1 MDYVSWL
8 SPGNLLSILPQ
19 LPHFTLPILV
29 LVAFCCPPF
38 HGRGVFFATLIVLND
53 VACTISPWPPN
64 TGATRAMRYGMAGS
78 WLLVLPA
85 VERLLLHVPER
96 DFWLV
101 DQQGQM
107 NNGRPKEW
115 TWDKVRWAMKLA
127 TSSRGV
133 GWNFG
138 HRKVNDARSAMK
150 TQKLHR
156 QKFVLARMPRAI
168 LSYVVLDT
176 VIHTAQSTAIPHSWS
191 WELDN
196 LKQIVFVELLMGLSL
211 YTTMTLQYEVAAM
224 MAVGV
229 AGGQPEVSNMH
240 LSTRASLNI

>member
-1 MDYVSWL
+1 
-8 SPGNLLSILPQ
+8 
-19 LPHFTLPILV
+19 
-29 LVAFCCPPF
+29 
-38 HGRGVFFATLIVLND
+38 
-53 VACTISPWPPN
+53 
-64 TGATRAMRYGMAGS
+64 MRYGMAGS

-101 DQQGQM
+101 DQQGEL

-115 TWDKVRWAMKLA
+115 TWDKVQWATKLV

-138 HRKVNDARSAMK
+138 HRKVNDARSTMK
-150 TQKLHR
+150 AQKLDKR
-156 QKFVLARMPRAI
+156 KFVLARMPRAI
-168 LSYVVLDT
+168 LSYVVLDA

-191 WELDN
+191 WEMDD

-229 AGGQPEVSNMH
+229 AGGQPEVSLMC
-240 LSTRASLNI
+240 LFPLIVLNIQGLAATFRKHRGLLHSWQCLGEVLARLYPPGKPINYAVHLPYSTDF